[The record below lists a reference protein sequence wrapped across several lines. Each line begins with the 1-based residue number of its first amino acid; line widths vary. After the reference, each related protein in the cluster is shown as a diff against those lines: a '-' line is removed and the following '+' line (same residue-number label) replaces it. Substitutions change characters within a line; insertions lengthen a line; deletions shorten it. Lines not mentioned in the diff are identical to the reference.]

1 MEVLIKPLIT
11 EKLTILGE
19 KLNRYG
25 FVVNR
30 KANKLQIKAAVQ
42 EMYGVN
48 VVAVNTLIMGGK
60 SKSRNTKTGIVKGR
74 TSTFKKAVITLADG
88 EKIDFYSNI

>member
-1 MEVLIKPLIT
+1 
-11 EKLTILGE
+11 LTIIGE

-25 FVVNR
+25 FVVNK
-30 KANKLQIKAAVQ
+30 KANKLQIKNAVQ
-42 EMYGVN
+42 QMYGVN
-48 VVAVNTLIMGGK
+48 VVAVNTLVMGGK
-60 SKSRNTKTGIVKGR
+60 NKFRNTKTGIVKGR